1 MFRHP
6 AKKLKVTAIVVAALL
21 VAACLVAGLIL
32 ITSNGITLM
41 GHKLAARTAMF
52 GGLGVIVVGCVLA
65 WLVGLVIYGFGELIE
80 KTKDNN
86 YLLSRI
92 ASHTKAMHEEQMRE

>member
-6 AKKLKVTAIVVAALL
+6 AKKLKWTSYLTVILCAGAGAAGAYLLWQRKQTPAAAAALIG
-21 VAACLVAGLIL
+21 GLIL
-32 ITSNGITLM
+32 AWIAG
-41 GHKLAARTAMF
+41 LA
-52 GGLGVIVVGCVLA
+52 V
-65 WLVGLVIYGFGELIE
+65 YGFGELIE

-92 ASHTKAMHEEQMRE
+92 ASHTKDLQSMDRSRDGE